1 MGNKFRWEE
10 DSMGQVKSAGK
21 SALSRPNSARRG
33 KFSCQRTT
41 NVGGFYLRFGAC

>member
-1 MGNKFRWEE
+1 MGNKFRWKKILWA
-10 DSMGQVKSAGK
+10 SKSAGK